1 MLSNPMGGKVNLY
14 LDDES
19 LDLWYSIP
27 SGHRSQIVRDALK
40 SAGLPDKNREEILL
54 IQQKNRIL
62 KEIKMDLEKK
72 AKEYGRLSGEIEK
85 LESNLGTDTLQITS
99 NKVNGRNPDLEKEF
113 RDLVVRK
120 GKEAGEITAKFSSGN
135 YHEMKVN
142 VGKGLWMTYA
152 QRLNFTKIELYIY
165 RGPGH
170 KMVTQSHWLFDIF
183 NDHRSRVE
191 ECFGEELDWFD
202 GHTDDEA
209 TDEDDWIFSWESRP
223 AACRIGKKYKDF
235 DLHNRECWDSI
246 ASEMVSDMN
255 RLNSALRP
263 IYMKLRG
270 KTPHEYRMI
279 LRHWGVKVDPI
290 EWEDVRYDD

>member
-40 SAGLPDKNREEILL
+40 SAGLPDKNREDILL
-54 IQQKNRIL
+54 IQQKKRII
-62 KEIKMDLEKK
+62 KEIKMDLQKK
-72 AKEYGRLSGEIEK
+72 ARDLGDLFEEVEE
-85 LESNLGTDTLQITS
+85 LESNLGTDTLRITN

-152 QRLNFTKIELYIY
+152 QRLNFAKIELYIY

-170 KMVTQSHWLFDIF
+170 RKINQSHLLFDIF
-183 NDHRSRVE
+183 YGYRSRVE
-191 ECFGEELDWFD
+191 EFFGEELDWFD
-202 GHTDDEA
+202 GHTDR
-209 TDEDDWIFSWESRP
+209 DWEERP

>member
-1 MLSNPMGGKVNLY
+1 MLTNPMGGKVNLY

-72 AKEYGRLSGEIEK
+72 AKEYGRLSGEIER

-120 GKEAGEITAKFSSGN
+120 GKEAGEVTAKFSSGN
-135 YHEMKVN
+135 YQEMKVN

-152 QRLNFTKIELYIY
+152 QRLNFAKIELYIY
-165 RGPGH
+165 RGPGY
-170 KMVTQSHWLFDIF
+170 KMIEQSHWLFDIF

-191 ECFGEELDWFD
+191 ECFGEKLDWFD
-202 GHTDDEA
+202 GHTDKDREG
-209 TDEDDWIFSWESRP
+209 RP

-263 IYMKLRG
+263 IYMKLRK
-270 KTPHEYRMI
+270 KTPYEYRMI
-279 LRHWGVKVDPI
+279 LRYWGLKVDPI

>member
-54 IQQKNRIL
+54 IQQKKRII
-62 KEIKMDLEKK
+62 KEIVMDLENR
-72 AKEYGRLSGEIEK
+72 ANEYARLSGEIEE

-120 GKEAGEITAKFSSGN
+120 GKEAAQSFAAKFSSGN

-152 QRLNFTKIELYIY
+152 QRLNFAKIELYIY

-170 KMVTQSHWLFDIF
+170 KMINQSHWLFDIF

-202 GHTDDEA
+202 GHTDK
-209 TDEDDWIFSWESRP
+209 DWEERP

-263 IYMKLRG
+263 IYMKLRW
-270 KTPHEYRMI
+270 KTPYEYRRI
-279 LRHWGVKVDPI
+279 LRYDGVYVRDY
-290 EWEDVRYDD
+290 EWEDWSE

>member
-1 MLSNPMGGKVNLY
+1 MLTNPMGGKVNLY

-72 AKEYGRLSGEIEK
+72 AKEYGRLSGEIER

-120 GKEAGEITAKFSSGN
+120 GKEAGEVTAKFSSGN
-135 YHEMKVN
+135 YQEMKVN

-152 QRLNFTKIELYIY
+152 QRLNFAKIELYIY
-165 RGPGH
+165 RGPGY
-170 KMVTQSHWLFDIF
+170 KMIEQSHCLFDIF

-191 ECFGEELDWFD
+191 ECFGEKLDWFD
-202 GHTDDEA
+202 GHIDKDREG
-209 TDEDDWIFSWESRP
+209 RP

-263 IYMKLRG
+263 IYRKLRG
-270 KTPHEYRMI
+270 KTPYEYRRI
-279 LRHWGVKVDPI
+279 LRWDGVYVRDY
-290 EWEDVRYDD
+290 EWEDWTEDYKR

>member
-54 IQQKNRIL
+54 IQQKKRII
-62 KEIKMDLEKK
+62 KEIKMDLLNKSRELGDLF
-72 AKEYGRLSGEIEK
+72 EEVEE

-120 GKEAGEITAKFSSGN
+120 GKEEAQSFAAKFSSGN

-152 QRLNFTKIELYIY
+152 QRLKFAKIELYIY

-170 KMVTQSHWLFDIF
+170 KMINQSHWLFDIF

-202 GHTDDEA
+202 GTAEE
-209 TDEDDWIFSWESRP
+209 EDDTYVAYWEGRP

-270 KTPHEYRMI
+270 KTPYEYRRI
-279 LRHWGVKVDPI
+279 LRSSGVYVRDH
-290 EWEDVRYDD
+290 EWEDWSE

>member
-1 MLSNPMGGKVNLY
+1 MGRKVNLY

-40 SAGLPDKNREEILL
+40 SAGFPDKNREEILL
-54 IQQKNRIL
+54 MQEKNSIN
-62 KEIKMDLEKK
+62 KEKK
-72 AKEYGRLSGEIEK
+72 P
-85 LESNLGTDTLQITS
+85 N
-99 NKVNGRNPDLEKEF
+99 LEKEF
-113 RDLVVRK
+113 RDLIVKK
-120 GKEAGEITAKFSSGN
+120 GKDAGGIAAKFRSDN
-135 YHEMKVN
+135 YREMKVN

-165 RGPGH
+165 RGPGY
-170 KMVTQSHWLFDIF
+170 KMIEQSHWLFDIF

-191 ECFGEELDWFD
+191 ECFGEKLDWFD
-202 GHTDDEA
+202 GHTDKDREG
-209 TDEDDWIFSWESRP
+209 RP

>member
-1 MLSNPMGGKVNLY
+1 MLTNPMGGKVNLY

-72 AKEYGRLSGEIEK
+72 AKEYGRLSGEIER

-120 GKEAGEITAKFSSGN
+120 GKEAGEVTAKFSSGN
-135 YHEMKVN
+135 YQEMKVN

-152 QRLNFTKIELYIY
+152 QRLNFAKIELYIY
-165 RGPGH
+165 RGPGY
-170 KMVTQSHWLFDIF
+170 KMIEQSHWLFDIF

-191 ECFGEELDWFD
+191 ECFGEKLDWFD
-202 GHTDDEA
+202 GHIDKDREG
-209 TDEDDWIFSWESRP
+209 RP

-263 IYMKLRG
+263 IYRKLRG
-270 KTPHEYRMI
+270 KTPYEYRRI
-279 LRHWGVKVDPI
+279 LRWDGVYVRDY
-290 EWEDVRYDD
+290 EWEDWTEDYKR

>member
-1 MLSNPMGGKVNLY
+1 MGGKVNLY

-54 IQQKNRIL
+54 IQQKKRRI
-62 KEIKMDLEKK
+62 KEIPRELEKR
-72 AKEYGRLSGEIEK
+72 ANEYARLSGEIEE

-120 GKEAGEITAKFSSGN
+120 GKEEAQSFAAKFSSGN

-152 QRLNFTKIELYIY
+152 QRLNFAKIELYIY

-170 KMVTQSHWLFDIF
+170 KMINQSHWLFDIF

-202 GHTDDEA
+202 GHTDKDGWSEV
-209 TDEDDWIFSWESRP
+209 RP

-263 IYMKLRG
+263 IFRKLRG
-270 KTPHEYRMI
+270 KTPYEYRRI
-279 LRHWGVKVDPI
+279 LRYDGVYVRDY
-290 EWEDVRYDD
+290 EWEDWK

>member
-1 MLSNPMGGKVNLY
+1 MLTNPMGGKVNLY

-54 IQQKNRIL
+54 IQQKKRII
-62 KEIKMDLEKK
+62 KEIQKDLFSMS
-72 AKEYGRLSGEIEK
+72 KEYGRLSGEIEE

-120 GKEAGEITAKFSSGN
+120 GKEAGEVTAKFSSGN
-135 YHEMKVN
+135 YQEMKVN

-152 QRLNFTKIELYIY
+152 QRLNFAKIELYIY
-165 RGPGH
+165 RGPGY
-170 KMVTQSHWLFDIF
+170 KMIEQSHWLFDIF

-191 ECFGEELDWFD
+191 ECFGEKLDWFD
-202 GHTDDEA
+202 GHTDKDREG
-209 TDEDDWIFSWESRP
+209 RP

-263 IYMKLRG
+263 IYRKLRG
-270 KTPHEYRMI
+270 KTPYEYRRI
-279 LRHWGVKVDPI
+279 LRWDGVYVRDY
-290 EWEDVRYDD
+290 EWEDWTENYKR

>member
-1 MLSNPMGGKVNLY
+1 MLTNPMGGKVNLY

-72 AKEYGRLSGEIEK
+72 AKEYGRLSGEIER

-120 GKEAGEITAKFSSGN
+120 GKEAGEVTAKFSSGN
-135 YHEMKVN
+135 YQEMKVN

-152 QRLNFTKIELYIY
+152 QRLNFAKIELYIY
-165 RGPGH
+165 RGPGY
-170 KMVTQSHWLFDIF
+170 KMVNQSHQLFDIF
-183 NDHRSRVE
+183 NENRSRVE

-202 GHTDDEA
+202 GHTDD
-209 TDEDDWIFSWESRP
+209 DDDWIYSWESRP

-263 IYMKLRG
+263 IYMKLRK
-270 KTPHEYRMI
+270 KTPYEYRMI
-279 LRHWGVKVDPI
+279 LRYWGLKVDPI